1 LPSVIC
7 FRLRLKARKKL
18 SGPVGD
24 RALHVLYI
32 ACRVRF
38 ASGPRGICSLGN
50 QNMKSKRVVIT
61 GIGVFCSIGKNVE
74 EFLQSLKEGQ
84 SGIGPITL
92 FDTSKYPCKIGAEI
106 RDYRA
111 ERFFGKK
118 ELKRLSRAD
127 QFGLI
132 ASDEAV
138 EASGIQSYPS
148 EEVGVCLGAGAG
160 GMYEAETYHRE
171 VLIKGK
177 SRPSLLWPFIPSYTT
192 DRVAERFEFSG
203 PKFTITTACSSSA
216 TAIGYGA
223 DLIRSGKSKAVLCGG
238 SEALTE
244 LTFGGFS
251 SLKAMDPSPCK
262 PFDRKRT
269 GMSLGEGAGILILE
283 DFYEA
288 EKRGAK
294 LLAEFLGYGI
304 GGEAYHITAPEPTG
318 MNEARIMKEALRESG
333 LASTEVDY
341 INAHGTGTPLND
353 KVETLSIKNAFGE
366 RAYSIPIS
374 SIKSSVGHC
383 LGAAGAM
390 EAIASILSIV
400 NQFIPPTLNHQ
411 EGDEDCDLDYVPGK
425 AREKEVNVV
434 LSNSFAFGGNC
445 TTLILGKMGRK
456 ADEMLIGMRK

>member
-1 LPSVIC
+1 M
-7 FRLRLKARKKL
+7 
-18 SGPVGD
+18 
-24 RALHVLYI
+24 
-32 ACRVRF
+32 
-38 ASGPRGICSLGN
+38 N
-50 QNMKSKRVVIT
+50 SKRVVIT
-61 GIGVFCSIGKNVE
+61 GIGVFCSTGRNAE
-74 EFLQSLKEGQ
+74 EFLQSLKDGQ

-111 ERFFGKK
+111 EGFFKKK
-118 ELKRLSRAD
+118 ELKKLSRAD

-132 ASDEAV
+132 ASEEAV
-138 EASGIQSYPS
+138 KASGIQSYLS

-160 GMYEAETYHRE
+160 GMFEAETYHRE

-177 SRPSLLWPFIPSYTT
+177 SKPSLLWPFIPSYTT
-192 DRVAERFEFSG
+192 DRVAERFGFSG
-203 PKFTITTACSSSA
+203 PKFTVTTACSSSA

-238 SEALTE
+238 SEGLSE
-244 LTFGGFS
+244 LTFGGFN

-262 PFDRKRT
+262 PFDRKRA
-269 GMSLGEGAGILILE
+269 GMSLGEGAGILVLE
-283 DFYEA
+283 DFDEA

-294 LLAEFLGYGI
+294 ILAELLGYGI

-318 MNEARIMKEALRESG
+318 MNEARIMKEALEESG

-390 EAIASILSIV
+390 EAIASILSMV
-400 NQFIPPTLNHQ
+400 HQFIPPTLNHQ

-425 AREKEVNVV
+425 AREKEVKVV

-445 TTLILGKMGRK
+445 TTLVLGRYDPG
-456 ADEMLIGMRK
+456 L

>member
-1 LPSVIC
+1 
-7 FRLRLKARKKL
+7 
-18 SGPVGD
+18 
-24 RALHVLYI
+24 
-32 ACRVRF
+32 
-38 ASGPRGICSLGN
+38 
-50 QNMKSKRVVIT
+50 MESKRIAIT

-74 EFLQSLKEGQ
+74 ELLHSLKEGQ
-84 SGIGPITL
+84 SGIGPVTL
-92 FDTSKYPCKIGAEI
+92 FDTSKYACKIGAEI
-106 RDYRA
+106 GDYRP
-111 ERFFGKK
+111 EKFFGKK

-132 ASDEAV
+132 ASEEAV
-138 EASGIQSYPS
+138 KASGIHSYPS

-160 GMYEAETYHRE
+160 GMFEAEIYHRE

-177 SRPSLLWPFIPSYTT
+177 SKPSLLWPFIPSYTT
-192 DRVAERFEFSG
+192 DRVAQRFGFSG
-203 PKFTITTACSSSA
+203 PKFTVTTACSSSA

-223 DLIRSGKSKAVLCGG
+223 DLIKSGKSKTVLCGG
-238 SEALTE
+238 SEGLSE

-262 PFDRKRT
+262 PFDRKRA

-283 DFYEA
+283 DFDEA
-288 EKRGAK
+288 ENRGAK
-294 LLAEFLGYGI
+294 ILAEFLGYGI

-318 MNEARIMKEALRESG
+318 TNEARIMKEALEESG
-333 LASTEVDY
+333 LAPNDVDY

-353 KVETLSIKNAFGE
+353 KVETLSIKNAFGK

-374 SIKSSVGHC
+374 SLKSSVGHC

-390 EAIASILSIV
+390 EAIASILSMV
-400 NQFIPPTLNHQ
+400 HQFIPPTLNHQ

-425 AREKEVNVV
+425 AREKEVNIV

-445 TTLILGKMGRK
+445 TTLILGKVGP
-456 ADEMLIGMRK
+456 GF

>member
-1 LPSVIC
+1 M
-7 FRLRLKARKKL
+7 
-18 SGPVGD
+18 
-24 RALHVLYI
+24 
-32 ACRVRF
+32 
-38 ASGPRGICSLGN
+38 N
-50 QNMKSKRVVIT
+50 SKRVAIT
-61 GIGVFCSIGKNVE
+61 GIGVFCSTGKNAE
-74 EFLQSLKEGQ
+74 EFLQSLKDGQ

-111 ERFFGKK
+111 EGFFKKK
-118 ELKRLSRAD
+118 ELKKLSRAD

-132 ASDEAV
+132 ASEEAV
-138 EASGIQSYPS
+138 KTSGIHSYPS

-160 GMYEAETYHRE
+160 GMFEAETYHRE

-177 SRPSLLWPFIPSYTT
+177 SKPSLLWPFIPSYTT
-192 DRVAERFEFSG
+192 DRVAERFGFSG
-203 PKFTITTACSSSA
+203 PKFTVTTACSSSA

-244 LTFGGFS
+244 LTFGGFN
-251 SLKAMDPSPCK
+251 SLKATDPSPCK
-262 PFDRKRT
+262 PFDRKRA

-283 DFYEA
+283 DFVEA
-288 EKRGAK
+288 EKRGVK
-294 LLAEFLGYGI
+294 ILAEFLGYGI

-318 MNEARIMKEALRESG
+318 MNEARIMKEALEESG
-333 LASTEVDY
+333 VAPTEVDY

-390 EAIASILSIV
+390 EAIASVLSMV
-400 NQFIPPTLNHQ
+400 HRFIPPTLNHQ
-411 EGDEDCDLDYVPGK
+411 DGDEDCDLDYVPEK
-425 AREKEVNVV
+425 SREAEVRVV

-445 TTLILGKMGRK
+445 TTLVLGKYDPGH
-456 ADEMLIGMRK
+456 